1 MPLMKTRKMLM
12 NEINETTQD
21 FIGELL
27 SDYAPYQWGL
37 ISRMNHEDL
46 NKLSSRMAELLSQLT
61 QVEENFEGDAEDH
74 VCDSAVEDF
83 FDEFISLIFD
93 YDDERSSSVK
103 K

>member
-46 NKLSSRMAELLSQLT
+46 NKLSSRMAELLSQQIASPIFTNTLT
-61 QVEENFEGDAEDH
+61 FRFFLNDAT
-74 VCDSAVEDF
+74 
-83 FDEFISLIFD
+83 I
-93 YDDERSSSVK
+93 YP
-103 K
+103 